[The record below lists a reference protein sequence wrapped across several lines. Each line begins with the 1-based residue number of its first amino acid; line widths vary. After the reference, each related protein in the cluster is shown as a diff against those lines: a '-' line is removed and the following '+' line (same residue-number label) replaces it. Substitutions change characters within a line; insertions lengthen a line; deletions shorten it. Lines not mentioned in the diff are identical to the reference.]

1 MDTGKEN
8 NKDFSYN
15 KKPYKPKNWV
25 EAFNVA
31 IEGIIL
37 ATKTERNMKIHFF
50 SAMAVILAA
59 IFLKLPKI
67 DFLLIFISA
76 IIVLFAELFNT
87 SIEYFLDSFF
97 EGYSMK
103 TAAIKNIAAGS
114 VLVASF
120 GAFVVGYEIFS
131 KYIYSMLYYMLIMI
145 KTNESNMII
154 AVISIIFVIVII
166 SKAIFNSGKP
176 LSGGMPSGHSAVAF
190 SIWLMVSLI
199 TLNPIVSLLTFILAF
214 LVASSRKKNGIHTSA
229 EVITGSLIGIVITA
243 LAFKFFYF

>member
-1 MDTGKEN
+1 MSTIKK
-8 NKDFSYN
+8 NKDEFSY
-15 KKPYKPKNWV
+15 KKQYTPKNWI

-31 IEGIIL
+31 IEGVIL
-37 ATKTERNMKIHFF
+37 ATKTERNMKIHFL
-50 SAMAVILAA
+50 AAAAVIFAA

-76 IIVLFAELFNT
+76 IMVLSAELFNT
-87 SIEYFLDSFF
+87 SIEYFLDLFF
-97 EGYSMK
+97 EGYSEK

-114 VLVASF
+114 VLIASF
-120 GAFVVGYEIFS
+120 GAFIVGYEIFS
-131 KYIYSMLYYMLIMI
+131 KYLYSVLYYLLIMI
-145 KTNESNMII
+145 KTDESNMII

-166 SKAIFNSGKP
+166 IKAIFNSGKP
-176 LSGGMPSGHSAVAF
+176 LSGGMPSGHSAIAF

-214 LVASSRKKNGIHTSA
+214 LVASSRKKTGIHTAS
-229 EVITGSLIGIVITA
+229 EVVAGSLIGIIITA